1 MNPLFWPKSLPISQ
15 LPLTMNLPD
24 RDEYPL
30 PEAPEPRLRFHT
42 RLALLLV
49 GLGAVA
55 AGIHYGSSASAAE
68 SKHEAPAMVP
78 AKVTVAPVE
87 QQTLAE
93 HRELIGRVDAR
104 ETVEIRPRVSG
115 HIDDVRF
122 QAGSVVEKGDILFV
136 IDPRQYRAQV
146 DLAAAAVERAKV
158 RLDMAEREAKRTG
171 QLLATR
177 AVSVEESDTRNS
189 RLAEARTELAAAE
202 ATLATAKLDLEY
214 TEVRAPI
221 RGKVSRALV
230 TAGNLV
236 SSENLL
242 TTVVSTGDVYVY
254 ADVDENTA
262 LTFDRL
268 RREKKI
274 GDGTVAVEMQV
285 GDEKDYPHKGVIESA
300 DNRVDPA
307 TGTLVYRMVFPNED
321 ESLVPGLYARVRLPM
336 SEPAPALLVSERSIG
351 TNQSQKFVLTV
362 APDNTVAYRTVKLG
376 PVLQGKRVIR
386 EGIEPGDRVIVNG
399 LQRVTAGMIVDPAI
413 AN

>member
-1 MNPLFWPKSLPISQ
+1 MNV
-15 LPLTMNLPD
+15 PD
-24 RDEYPL
+24 RDEFPL
-30 PEAPEPRLRFHT
+30 PEAPEPKSRFHT
-42 RLALLLV
+42 RLALMLA
-49 GLGAVA
+49 GIGAVT
-55 AGIHYGSSASAAE
+55 AGIHYAPRTFAAE
-68 SKHEAPAMVP
+68 AKTEIPAMAP

-104 ETVEIRPRVSG
+104 ETVEIRPRVPG

-122 QAGSVVEKGDILFV
+122 QAGSVVEKGDVLFV
-136 IDPRQYRAQV
+136 IDPRHYRAQV

-158 RLDMAEREAKRTG
+158 RVGIAESEAKRTG

-189 RLAEARTELAAAE
+189 RLAEARTDLAAAE
-202 ATLATAKLDLEY
+202 ATLVTAKLDLEH

-221 RGKVSRALV
+221 HGKVSRALV
-230 TAGNLV
+230 TGGNLV

-274 GDGTVAVEMQV
+274 GDGKIAVEMQV
-285 GDEKDYPHKGVIESA
+285 GDENDYPHKGFIESA
-300 DNRVDPA
+300 DNRVDPT
-307 TGTLVYRMVFPNED
+307 TGTLVYRMVFRNED
-321 ESLVPGLYARVRLPM
+321 ESLVPGLYARIRLPI
-336 SEPAPALLVSERSIG
+336 SAPAPALLVSERSIG

-362 APDNTVAYRTVKLG
+362 TSDNTVAYRTVKLG

-399 LQRVTAGMIVDPAI
+399 LQRVTAGMIVDPAV

>member
-1 MNPLFWPKSLPISQ
+1 MD
-15 LPLTMNLPD
+15 LPD
-24 RDEYPL
+24 RDEISI
-30 PEAPEPRLRFHT
+30 PEAPEPRSRFHT
-42 RLALLLV
+42 RLVLMLA

-55 AGIHYGSSASAAE
+55 AGIHYGSNASAAE
-68 SKHEAPAMVP
+68 SKHEAPAMAP

-122 QAGSVVEKGDILFV
+122 QAGSIVKRGDILFV

-158 RLDMAEREAKRTG
+158 RLDIAEREAKRTG

-189 RLAEARTELAAAE
+189 RLAEARTDLAAAE
-202 ATLATAKLDLEY
+202 ATLSTAKLDLEY
-214 TEVRAPI
+214 TEVRSPI
-221 RGKVSRALV
+221 RGKISRALV
-230 TAGNLV
+230 TSGNLV

-274 GDGTVAVEMQV
+274 DGTVAVEMQV
-285 GDEKDYPHKGVIESA
+285 GDEKDYPHKGFIESA

-307 TGTLVYRMVFPNED
+307 TGTLVYRMIFPNED
-321 ESLVPGLYARVRLPM
+321 ESLVPGLYARVRLPV

-362 APDNTVAYRTVKLG
+362 TPDNTVAYRTVKLG

-399 LQRVTAGMIVDPAI
+399 LQRVTAGMIVDPAV

>member
-1 MNPLFWPKSLPISQ
+1 MSPLFWPKSLPISQ
-15 LPLTMNLPD
+15 LLNAMNLPD
-24 RDEYPL
+24 RDDYLQAEV
-30 PEAPEPRLRFHT
+30 PEPRSRFHT
-42 RLALLLV
+42 RLALMLV
-49 GLGAVA
+49 GIGAIA
-55 AGIHYGSSASAAE
+55 AGIHYVPSATAAE
-68 SKHEAPAMVP
+68 SKQEAPAMAP

-104 ETVEIRPRVSG
+104 ETVEIRPRVPG

-136 IDPRQYRAQV
+136 IDPRPYRAQV

-158 RLDMAEREAKRTG
+158 RLDMAEREAKRSG

-189 RLAEARTELAAAE
+189 RLAEARTDLAAAE

-230 TAGNLV
+230 TGGNLV

-268 RREKKI
+268 RR
-274 GDGTVAVEMQV
+274 
-285 GDEKDYPHKGVIESA
+285 
-300 DNRVDPA
+300 
-307 TGTLVYRMVFPNED
+307 
-321 ESLVPGLYARVRLPM
+321 
-336 SEPAPALLVSERSIG
+336 
-351 TNQSQKFVLTV
+351 
-362 APDNTVAYRTVKLG
+362 
-376 PVLQGKRVIR
+376 
-386 EGIEPGDRVIVNG
+386 
-399 LQRVTAGMIVDPAI
+399 
-413 AN
+413 

>member
-15 LPLTMNLPD
+15 LLTTMNLPD

-30 PEAPEPRLRFHT
+30 SEAPEPKSRFHT
-42 RLALLLV
+42 RLALMLV
-49 GLGAVA
+49 GIGAVA
-55 AGIHYGSSASAAE
+55 AGIHYGPRASAAE
-68 SKHEAPAMVP
+68 SKHEMPPMAP

-158 RLDMAEREAKRTG
+158 RLDIAEREAKRTG

-177 AVSVEESDTRNS
+177 AVSVEESDARNS
-189 RLAEARTELAAAE
+189 RLAEARTDLAGAE

-221 RGKVSRALV
+221 RGKVGRALV
-230 TAGNLV
+230 TGGNLV

-274 GDGTVAVEMQV
+274 GDGHVAVEMQV
-285 GDEKDYPHKGVIESA
+285 GDEHEYPHKGFIESA

-307 TGTLVYRMVFPNED
+307 TGTLVYRMIFSNED
-321 ESLVPGLYARVRLPM
+321 ESLVPGLYARVRLPV

-362 APDNTVAYRTVKLG
+362 KSDNTVAYRTVKLG

>member
-1 MNPLFWPKSLPISQ
+1 MNI
-15 LPLTMNLPD
+15 PD
-24 RDEYPL
+24 RDDYTP
-30 PEAPEPRLRFHT
+30 PEVPEPRSRFHT
-42 RLALLLV
+42 RLALMLV

-55 AGIHYGSSASAAE
+55 AGLHYVPSAMAAE
-68 SKHEAPAMVP
+68 SKQEAPAMAP
-78 AKVTVAPVE
+78 ARVTVAPVE

-146 DLAAAAVERAKV
+146 DLAAAAVERAQV
-158 RLDMAEREAKRTG
+158 RLDIAEREAKRTG

-189 RLAEARTELAAAE
+189 RSAEARTDLAAAE
-202 ATLATAKLDLEY
+202 ATLATAKLDLEH

-230 TAGNLV
+230 TGGNLV

-254 ADVDENTA
+254 ADVDEHTA

-274 GDGTVAVEMQV
+274 GDGQVAVEMQV
-285 GDEKDYPHKGVIESA
+285 GDEKDYPHKGFIESA

-307 TGTLVYRMVFPNED
+307 TGTLVYRMIFSNED
-321 ESLVPGLYARVRLPM
+321 ESLVPGLYARVRLPV

-362 APDNTVAYRTVKLG
+362 TPDNTVAYRTVKLG

-399 LQRVTAGMIVDPAI
+399 LQRVTAGMIVEPAV

>member
-1 MNPLFWPKSLPISQ
+1 MNV
-15 LPLTMNLPD
+15 PD
-24 RDEYPL
+24 RDEYPI
-30 PEAPEPRLRFHT
+30 PEAPEPKSRFHT
-42 RLALLLV
+42 RLALMLV
-49 GLGAVA
+49 GIGAVA
-55 AGIHYGSSASAAE
+55 AGVYYGPRASAAE
-68 SKHEAPAMVP
+68 SKHEAPAMAP
-78 AKVTVAPVE
+78 AKVTVSTVE

-104 ETVEIRPRVSG
+104 ETVEIRPRVPG

-158 RLDMAEREAKRTG
+158 RVGIAESEAKRTG
-171 QLLATR
+171 SLLATR

-189 RLAEARTELAAAE
+189 RLAEARTDLSAAE
-202 ATLATAKLDLEY
+202 ATLVSAKLNLEY

-221 RGKVSRALV
+221 RGKVNRALV

-262 LTFDRL
+262 LAFDRL
-268 RREKKI
+268 RREKKM
-274 GDGTVAVEMQV
+274 GEGQLMVEMQV
-285 GDEKDYPHKGVIESA
+285 GDEKDYPHRGFIESA
-300 DNRVDPA
+300 DNRVDAA
-307 TGTLVYRMVFPNED
+307 TGTLVYRMIFSNED
-321 ESLVPGLYARVRLPM
+321 ESLVPGLYARVRLPV
-336 SEPAPALLVSERSIG
+336 SAPAPALLVSERSIG

-362 APDNTVAYRTVKLG
+362 KPDNTVAYRTVKLG

-399 LQRVTAGMIVDPAI
+399 LQRVTAGMIVDPAV

>member
-1 MNPLFWPKSLPISQ
+1 
-15 LPLTMNLPD
+15 MNLPD
-24 RDEYPL
+24 RDDYLQAEV
-30 PEAPEPRLRFHT
+30 PEPRSRFHT
-42 RLALLLV
+42 RLALMLV
-49 GLGAVA
+49 GIGAIA
-55 AGIHYGSSASAAE
+55 AGIHYVPSATAAE
-68 SKHEAPAMVP
+68 SKQEAPAMAP

-104 ETVEIRPRVSG
+104 ETVEIRPRVPG

-136 IDPRQYRAQV
+136 IDPRPYRAQV

-158 RLDMAEREAKRTG
+158 RLDMAEREAKRSG

-189 RLAEARTELAAAE
+189 RLAEARTDLAAAE

-221 RGKVSRALV
+221 RGKVIRALV
-230 TAGNLV
+230 TGGNLV

-274 GDGTVAVEMQV
+274 GDGNVAVEMQV
-285 GDEKDYPHKGVIESA
+285 GDEKDYPHKGFIESA

-307 TGTLVYRMVFPNED
+307 TGTLVYRMIFPNED
-321 ESLVPGLYARVRLPM
+321 EALVPGLYARVRLPV

-362 APDNTVAYRTVKLG
+362 TPDNTVAYRTVKLG

-386 EGIEPGDRVIVNG
+386 EGIAPGDRVIVNG
-399 LQRVTAGMIVDPAI
+399 LQRVTAGMIVDPAV

>member
-15 LPLTMNLPD
+15 LLTSMNLPD
-24 RDEYPL
+24 RDDYSL
-30 PEAPEPRLRFHT
+30 PEAPEPRSRLHT
-42 RLALLLV
+42 RLALMLL

-55 AGIHYGSSASAAE
+55 AGIHYAPRAVAAE
-68 SKHEAPAMVP
+68 SKQEAPAMAP
-78 AKVTVAPVE
+78 AKVTVSTVE

-104 ETVEIRPRVSG
+104 ETVEIRPRVPG

-158 RLDMAEREAKRTG
+158 RLGIAESEAKRTG
-171 QLLATR
+171 NLLAAR

-189 RLAEARTELAAAE
+189 RLAEARTDLSAAE
-202 ATLATAKLDLEY
+202 ATLVTAKLNLEY

-221 RGKVSRALV
+221 RGKVNRALV

-268 RREKKI
+268 RREKKM
-274 GDGTVAVEMQV
+274 GEGNLMVEMQV
-285 GDEKDYPHKGVIESA
+285 GDEKDYPHKGFIESA
-300 DNRVDPA
+300 DNRVDTA
-307 TGTLVYRMVFPNED
+307 TGTLVYRMIFPNED
-321 ESLVPGLYARVRLPM
+321 ESLVPGLYARIRLPV
-336 SEPAPALLVSERSIG
+336 SAPAPALLVSERSIG

-362 APDNTVAYRTVKLG
+362 TPDNTVAYRTVKLG

-399 LQRVTAGMIVDPAI
+399 LQRVTAGMIVEPAI